1 MAYTTIDDPSAYFQT
16 TLYSGTGSEQS
27 VTNGGNSDLQPDWV
41 WLKVRSN
48 GTYGHALF
56 DSVRGVNKVI
66 GSNTTNAEENQ
77 SSNPSLSAF
86 NSDGFTV
93 GGYYNNVN
101 QNGQTF
107 ASWQWKAGT
116 AFSNDASSTGVG
128 SIDSAGSVSTD
139 AGFSIIKYTGT
150 GSAGTIAHGLAQK
163 PTFIIVKEISGNGVD
178 NWKLQHSST
187 GAGAL
192 PGSLNLTDVTSATGS
207 TWNSAEPTS
216 AVFSIGTAT
225 SVNTSSAVYI
235 CYIFSDKQGYSK
247 TGSFEG
253 NGNANGPFI
262 YTGFKPAFVLIKN
275 IDATKDWKIID
286 NKRNPAG
293 LGGAN
298 PVRYRLAANT
308 TAATSDDGD
317 GQDFT
322 SQGFKIRT
330 TDSHMNTNANTH
342 VYLAFAESP
351 FVTSTG
357 VPTTAQ

>member
-116 AFSNDASSTGVG
+116 SFTNDASGTGIG
-128 SIDSAGSVSTD
+128 TIDSAGSVNTD
-139 AGFSIIKYTGT
+139 AGFSICSFTGNGTSGASVKHGLSTKPAMMIIKNRDEADSWQVYHHKNTSAPATETLQLNETGATSDTSNRWNDTEPTTAILTLGNNPTVNKNTIKY
-150 GSAGTIAHGLAQK
+150 
-163 PTFIIVKEISGNGVD
+163 
-178 NWKLQHSST
+178 
-187 GAGAL
+187 
-192 PGSLNLTDVTSATGS
+192 
-207 TWNSAEPTS
+207 
-216 AVFSIGTAT
+216 IG
-225 SVNTSSAVYI
+225 
-235 CYIFSDKQGYSK
+235 YIFSEKQGYSK
-247 TGSFEG
+247 FGSYTA
-253 NGNANGPFI
+253 NQNADGPFV
-262 YTGFKPAFVLIKN
+262 YTGFKPAFVMVKN
-275 IDATKDWKIID
+275 TAVAKNWYIFN
-286 NKRNPAG
+286 NKTLGFNQRNDY
-293 LGGAN
+293 LD
-298 PVRYRLAANT
+298 ANT
-308 TAATSDDGD
+308 TDAEESGNNEIDIL
-317 GQDFT
+317 
-322 SQGFKIRT
+322 SNGFKLRSGGT
-330 TDSHMNTNANTH
+330 GTNNSGSLYIYMAI
-342 VYLAFAESP
+342 AENP
-351 FVTSTG
+351 LVTSTG
-357 VPTTAQ
+357 VPATAR

>member
-16 TLYSGTGSEQS
+16 TIYSGTGSEQ
-27 VTNGGNSDLQPDWV
+27 VITHGGNSDLQADWV
-41 WLKVRSN
+41 WIKRRDATNNHRLTDV
-48 GTYGHALF
+48 
-56 DSVRGVNKVI
+56 VRGATKEI
-66 GSNTTNAEENQ
+66 YSDLADAEDTQ
-77 SSNPSLSAF
+77 AQGLKSFA
-86 NSDGFTV
+86 SDGFTL
-93 GGYYNNVN
+93 GTNAGYN
-101 QNGQTF
+101 
-107 ASWQWKAGT
+107 ASSATYVSWNWKAGT

-150 GSAGTIAHGLAQK
+150 GTAGTIAHGLAQK

-342 VYLAFAESP
+342 VYVAFAENP

-357 VPTTAQ
+357 VPATAR

>member
-1 MAYTTIDDPSAYFQT
+1 MAYTEIDDPSAYFQCM
-16 TLYSGTGSEQS
+16 LYTGTRANLN
-27 VTNGGNSDLQPDWV
+27 VTFDGNSDMSPNLVWV
-41 WLKVRSN
+41 KDRTN
-48 GTYGHALF
+48 TNNQIMF
-56 DSVRGVNKVI
+56 DSVRGINKAI
-66 GSNTTNAEENQ
+66 LPNAANAETTYTD
-77 SSNPSLSAF
+77 SVTAF
-86 NSDGFTV
+86 NSDGFTL
-93 GGYYNNVN
+93 GDDDEGQCNVDGN
-101 QNGQTF
+101 
-107 ASWQWKAGT
+107 ACVSWNWKAGT
-116 AFSNDASSTGVG
+116 TFSNDASSTGVG

-150 GSAGTIAHGLAQK
+150 GTAGTIAHGLAQK

-342 VYLAFAESP
+342 VYVAFAENP

-357 VPTTAQ
+357 VPATAR